1 MTSVM
6 VKPKG
11 LLQQQGVTGL

>member
-1 MTSVM
+1 MVM

-11 LLQQQGVTGL
+11 DDD